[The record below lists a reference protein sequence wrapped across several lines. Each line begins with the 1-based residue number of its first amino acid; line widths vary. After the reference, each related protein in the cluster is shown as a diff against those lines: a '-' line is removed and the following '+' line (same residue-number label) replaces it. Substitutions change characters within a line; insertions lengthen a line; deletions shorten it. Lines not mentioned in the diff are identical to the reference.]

1 MNFCLR
7 LIISWSNHTD
17 SQPGANKLS
26 NVNFPLNHPHKLT
39 ARYQDLETK
48 IQKLRSCSRTNESRT
63 RKEGNFVQSCIHD
76 SMISEKY
83 WNNDELVHDR
93 TIERTRPSFS
103 VRGRHEIS
111 KKNST
116 GFRSIFIGWDKEKT
130 SLVDSL
136 HLCIRTHTHDSSSLF
151 PSMKPRVKGI
161 ETEMNFSVYIYV
173 AYKVEGLN
181 LLWRGIASQPI
192 FGDIYIA
199 AGRDPRTW
207 RFSLL
212 SVPVTKFI
220 RIGIADKNDNPPYF
234 DKGLYEAEV
243 DENEDIQH
251 TVLTVTAKDHDECKW
266 THMQIREVFFLFSLS
281 AFTESC
287 NRE

>member
-1 MNFCLR
+1 M
-7 LIISWSNHTD
+7 SW
-17 SQPGANKLS
+17 
-26 NVNFPLNHPHKLT
+26 
-39 ARYQDLETK
+39 
-48 IQKLRSCSRTNESRT
+48 C
-63 RKEGNFVQSCIHD
+63 
-76 SMISEKY
+76 
-83 WNNDELVHDR
+83 
-93 TIERTRPSFS
+93 TIERLNERERVPRSLWEEGIKFRKKTRRVF
-103 VRGRHEIS
+103 VRFPLVGI
-111 KKNST
+111 KK
-116 GFRSIFIGWDKEKT
+116 KT
-130 SLVDSL
+130 SLVDLL
-136 HLCIRTHTHDSSSLF
+136 HLYIRTHTHDSSSLF
-151 PSMKPRVKGI
+151 PSMKPKVKGI

-281 AFTESC
+281 ALTESC